1 MIDTHAHLDHHQFDA
16 DRSDV
21 LERAWQAGITSIIIP
36 AIEPDRW
43 PAVRQLVAS
52 DSRLANG
59 AGIHPHHAHVATEE
73 HFGEIERWCQETST
87 VAVGEIGLDYYYDFC
102 PKDIQQNVF
111 RRQIQIAKRVNLPV
125 IIHNRDSDDDVL
137 RILKEEQDGTLRGV
151 LHCFS
156 SDVNVLHRAL
166 DLGMHVS
173 FTGNITFR
181 KSTLHDVITTV
192 PEDRFMIETDAPY
205 IAPVPHRGSRNEPS
219 FVQHTAAFLAAA
231 RGISLD
237 ALVERT
243 TATARAL
250 FALSIMLCIV
260 TVGALAQ
267 PSLPND
273 EEFESDAAYD
283 KAMEIYVSDSLA
295 WAKYIKPKTF
305 GFGFT
310 IGSNTVVEGQQ
321 FVQRF
326 QRGAPDKHLW
336 SVFAP
341 DSGPRRAFTFDGIVA
356 IGGALTYNI
365 NERFILEAGYVY
377 SENTGPARNFGLDPI
392 VTRVLETAVI
402 YNLNPYSRVNFL
414 ASGGITFA
422 QEDNGTTTRTKFG
435 PNGAF
440 GLGVNVTTP
449 FGIFYPM
456 FNVRFNFM
464 LQRDQD
470 RVITRYGA
478 IEGVDNT
485 NPNINTPFGF
495 DPITGQIVDPA
506 TGRRSE
512 DRAQVSTLYSILRF
526 TLLWYP
532 NL

>member
-181 KSTLHDVITTV
+181 KSTLHDVITAV

-295 WAKYIKPKTF
+295 WAKYIKPKSF
-305 GFGFT
+305 GIGFT
-310 IGSNTVVEGQQ
+310 LGSNTVVEGQQ
-321 FVQRF
+321 FTQRF
-326 QRGAPDKHLW
+326 RPGGTPDKHAWTL
-336 SVFAP
+336 FPP
-341 DSGPRRAFTFDGIVA
+341 DSGPTRSFSFEGVSA
-356 IGGALTYNI
+356 IGGALTYCI
-365 NERFILEAGYVY
+365 DERFTVEAGYLY
-377 SENTGPARNFGLDPI
+377 SKNTGPAEDFGLDPI
-392 VTRVLETAVI
+392 TTQVLETSLL
-402 YNLNPYSRVNFL
+402 YTLNPYSRVNFI
-414 ASGGITFA
+414 ASGGATFA
-422 QEDNGTTTRTKFG
+422 QEDNGTTVTSKFG
-435 PNGAF
+435 PNAAF
-440 GLGVNVTTP
+440 GLGINVTTP
-449 FGIFYPM
+449 FGIFYPL
-456 FNVRFNFM
+456 FHVRFNFM

-470 RVITRYGA
+470 RVITRYTFP
-478 IEGVDNT
+478 DT
-485 NPNINTPFGF
+485 DPGF
-495 DPITGQIVDPA
+495 DPLTGQVVDPV